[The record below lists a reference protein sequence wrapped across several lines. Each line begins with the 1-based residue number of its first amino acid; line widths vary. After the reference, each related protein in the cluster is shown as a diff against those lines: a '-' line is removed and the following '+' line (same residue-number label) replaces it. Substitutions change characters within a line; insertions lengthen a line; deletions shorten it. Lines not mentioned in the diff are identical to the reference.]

1 MMDKLQSTL
10 TDGKVTLKNLMA
22 SLPVGESELIK
33 LIQKSQLSEEE
44 VDQMFEQ
51 YDSDKTGFISEE
63 EMESLIKDMLSK
75 PIFTFTFFFQVNCQK
90 CLRIYQLGLNIYF
103 FLVWFALRSLSRNS
117 D

>member
-75 PIFTFTFFFQVNCQK
+75 PIFTFKFFSSQLSKMFKNLSIGFK
-90 CLRIYQLGLNIYF
+90 YIFFPCLIRIEKFVSKQ
-103 FLVWFALRSLSRNS
+103 
-117 D
+117 